1 MISTS
6 VRLRAT
12 RSRWNGRRGQA
23 ACRHFRKQIELNGL
37 VWPKP
42 GTKSRKAKFRLS
54 MLLSDDPE
62 TSDFDQKLEIRL
74 PNVRRPQRRVSNV
87 VILEALDQSGLQ
99 QFWNAVS
106 PRNPQ
111 NPEAPLSGG
120 GRQTDFDV
128 GPHRCC
134 VDAARIVRRAAEI
147 APTRMPLP
155 LPLTCYEIVSTSP
168 TRNSPSALP
177 PISSVHLGPTSRPE
191 K

>member
-1 MISTS
+1 M
-6 VRLRAT
+6 
-12 RSRWNGRRGQA
+12 
-23 ACRHFRKQIELNGL
+23 
-37 VWPKP
+37 WPKP

-111 NPEAPLSGG
+111 NPEAPLSDAIAATSYLL
-120 GRQTDFDV
+120 RDRIHITDPEFPICIAAYFIRTPWPDV
-128 GPHRCC
+128 SPGK
-134 VDAARIVRRAAEI
+134 INS
-147 APTRMPLP
+147 MP
-155 LPLTCYEIVSTSP
+155 
-168 TRNSPSALP
+168 
-177 PISSVHLGPTSRPE
+177 SRS
-191 K
+191 